1 MEEEKKDVRVYREG
15 DVGVIHLDAPP
26 LNLINRKFK
35 EDLDEAVAW
44 AEKEAGLRVVIIR
57 NSGKYF
63 GAGGDVNEMK
73 EKDYHVDKLDGIIQR
88 IGALPMPTI
97 AAMDGGAFG
106 GSFEIALA
114 CDMRI
119 AARGSI
125 LGLTEVNFGSFPGVG
140 GTPRI
145 IQLMGRAKAMEVMLL
160 AYRWPAEEW
169 MRYGVINAVPD
180 LESAYDMALRW
191 ANLICQKPA
200 SGPRAV
206 KEAVSCFAEPA
217 CREFL
222 PHQHRIMEALAGKSD
237 IMESS
242 KAFLNKH

>member
-125 LGLTEVNFGSFPGVG
+125 LGLTEVNF
-140 GTPRI
+140 
-145 IQLMGRAKAMEVMLL
+145 
-160 AYRWPAEEW
+160 
-169 MRYGVINAVPD
+169 
-180 LESAYDMALRW
+180 
-191 ANLICQKPA
+191 
-200 SGPRAV
+200 
-206 KEAVSCFAEPA
+206 
-217 CREFL
+217 
-222 PHQHRIMEALAGKSD
+222 
-237 IMESS
+237 
-242 KAFLNKH
+242 

>member
-1 MEEEKKDVRVYREG
+1 MEEEKRNVKMEREG
-15 DVGVIHLDAPP
+15 DVGVIHFDAPP
-26 LNLINRKFK
+26 LNLINKKFK
-35 EDLDEAVAW
+35 DELDEAIAW
-44 AEKEAGLRVVIIR
+44 AEAEPSLKVLIIR

-73 EKDYHVDKLDGIIQR
+73 EEDYHVDKLDGMIQR
-88 IGALPMPTI
+88 ISRLPMPTI

-119 AARGSI
+119 ASHGSI
-125 LGLTEVNFGSFPGVG
+125 LGLTEVNFGSCPGVG

-145 IQLMGRAKAMEVMLL
+145 IQLMGRAKAMEAMLM

-180 LESAYDMALRW
+180 LGTAYELALRW
-191 ANLICQKPA
+191 AEAICQKPA

-206 KEAVSCFAEPA
+206 KEAVACFSEPDYEA
-217 CREFL
+217 FL
-222 PHQHRIMEALAGKSD
+222 PHQRRIMESLAGQSD

-242 KAFLNKH
+242 KAFLKK

>member
-1 MEEEKKDVRVYREG
+1 MEETKRIVKTYREG
-15 DVGVIHLDAPP
+15 YTGVIRLDAPP
-26 LNLINRKFK
+26 LNLINQRFK
-35 EDLDEAVAW
+35 EELEEAVEW
-44 AEKEAGLRVVIIR
+44 AEKETECRTLIIC

-73 EKDYHVDKLDGIIQR
+73 EADYHVDKLDGLIQR
-88 IGALPMPTI
+88 ISRLPMPTI

-114 CDMRI
+114 CDLRI
-119 AARGSI
+119 AAHGSI

-140 GTPRI
+140 GTPRL
-145 IQLMGRAKAMEVMLL
+145 IQLMGRAKAMEVMLM

-180 LESAYDMALRW
+180 LGTAFELALSW
-191 ANLICQKPA
+191 ADVIGKKPA

-206 KEAVSCFAEPA
+206 KEAVNCFSGPA
-217 CREFL
+217 CDAFL